1 VRWFALVACA
11 ACSAPV
17 KPIAPPPV
25 VVASIPIDAAVPDAP
40 AIPSGDL
47 ANGKL
52 LYDQKACSSCHT
64 LDGSV
69 RVGPSWLGLWGTD
82 EKLED
87 GRVAHVDAAYIRKSI
102 VDPLADI
109 VAGYPHAMPSYAQSL
124 TDQEIDDLVTLLYS
138 LRAAPPQP

>member
-1 VRWFALVACA
+1 MRWFAVAMVV
-11 ACSAPV
+11 ACSAPA
-17 KPIAPPPV
+17 KPPAPPPV
-25 VVASIPIDAAVPDAP
+25 AVSVPIDAAVIADAPPDAP
-40 AIPSGDL
+40 AIPDGDL

-87 GRVAHVDAAYIRKSI
+87 GRVAHVDIAYVRKSI
-102 VDPLADI
+102 
-109 VAGYPHAMPSYAQSL
+109 
-124 TDQEIDDLVTLLYS
+124 
-138 LRAAPPQP
+138 